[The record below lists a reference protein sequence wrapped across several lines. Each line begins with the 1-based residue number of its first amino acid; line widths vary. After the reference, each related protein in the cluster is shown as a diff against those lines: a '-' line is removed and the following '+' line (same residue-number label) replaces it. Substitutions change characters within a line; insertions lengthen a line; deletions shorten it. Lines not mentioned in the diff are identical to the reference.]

1 MAGMG
6 WYGPLIDLS
15 RASSHVG
22 DYVQLLVFVHKS
34 TPIQVSPLFKSLIF
48 FCFTSCKDSMVTLF
62 ILPPVFELSNPAIEL
77 NDTAACK
84 S

>member
-34 TPIQVSPLFKSLIF
+34 TPIQMSGLQDLE
-48 FCFTSCKDSMVTLF
+48 
-62 ILPPVFELSNPAIEL
+62 ILSRLEPSNAHL
-77 NDTAACK
+77 YYV
-84 S
+84 